1 MKALL
6 ERTYRMGRSLYR
18 TLLCV
23 ALIVPCFLS
32 EMSYAQRVTAAN
44 LDKSSV
50 TFVGKQM
57 NVPTDGKFGKFAL
70 QIVFDPAKLNESR
83 IQMDVDLAS
92 IDTGSVEAN
101 DEVKGKSW
109 FDVKSNPTARFV
121 STAIKS
127 LGGNRYEVTG
137 KMTIKGRTKDVTAPF
152 TFKPEGPG
160 GTFDGAFTL
169 KRLDYAI
176 GEGAWADTDTV
187 ANEVQVKFRISG
199 TSGR

>member
-1 MKALL
+1 MIRLPYHA
-6 ERTYRMGRSLYR
+6 
-18 TLLCV
+18 LLCV
-23 ALIVPCFLS
+23 VLLAAPLVPDAAH
-32 EMSYAQRVTAAN
+32 AQRITGASI
-44 LDKSSV
+44 DKSSI

-57 NVPTDGKFGKFAL
+57 NVPTDGKFAKFAL
-70 QIVFDPAKLNESR
+70 QIVFDPAKLGDSR

-127 LGGNRYEVTG
+127 LGGNRYEATG

-152 TFKPEGPG
+152 TFKPEGQG
-160 GTFDGAFTL
+160 GTFEGAFTL

>member
-1 MKALL
+1 MDAREQKGLEIAAKARI
-6 ERTYRMGRSLYR
+6 EQQGDRWYVPSQSGR
-18 TLLCV
+18 
-23 ALIVPCFLS
+23 I
-32 EMSYAQRVTAAN
+32 
-44 LDKSSV
+44 
-50 TFVGKQM
+50 
-57 NVPTDGKFGKFAL
+57 
-70 QIVFDPAKLNESR
+70 
-83 IQMDVDLAS
+83 
-92 IDTGSVEAN
+92 GSH
-101 DEVKGKSW
+101 
-109 FDVKSNPTARFV
+109 
-121 STAIKS
+121 
-127 LGGNRYEVTG
+127 GNRYEVTG